1 MDKRKHSGIMF
12 KQVDASSRRNPRG
25 GGELSQSQ
33 SPPPSSS
40 SIQQRRM
47 RAVEVARGRTGYGF
61 TLSGQSPCVLSC
73 ILKGSPADYVGL
85 RSGDHILSVN
95 DINVSKASHEDVV
108 KLIGRCSGVLKLVI
122 AEGERH
128 RRHHHHQRTPGGRH
142 HSSNSMAASYL
153 DSCSSDDELDV
164 FYDNSVNNNNN
175 SRAGCGARGGWFRPK
190 LDPKQLG
197 INRAE
202 KVVAELQSGGI
213 FNMIFENSSHS
224 SSSSDKDRPGVTS
237 SSKPHPP
244 SDPEF
249 PPYRNASRSQ
259 SNPIL
264 LSEEEMAQVLNDDSV
279 FLETD
284 FRHLNIHHHEEQDVD
299 VGDGGDLV
307 LEPSEG
313 ILNVGMIVGYLGS
326 IELASTGTSL
336 ESDSLQAI
344 RGSMRRLRAEQKIH
358 SLVLMKVMHDS
369 VRLCSDRGQV
379 LATYPAEKLAFSA
392 CCPDDRRFFG
402 LVTMQATY
410 DDCHFSSGRYEE
422 GSLRTSC
429 HVFIVD
435 PDLCHHQVHLGV
447 ARKFGFECTPDPDT
461 GGCLEF
467 PPSSQPL
474 LQFVSVLYRDM
485 GDNIEGVRARAFH
498 DPDNDAQQNHST
510 SSNSDSGIGNFLPE
524 EKSNRVLLVD
534 LGGPPNH
541 NHASG
546 PRLWDSP
553 PSSQQAWSP
562 TLGAAASHPPPPAL
576 RNGHYRHDPH
586 LADLP
591 HPLPLAHPDVSG
603 RHSRGVHP
611 HHYSPGKR
619 GGAVGGG
626 EKRGPVGGAG
636 GGVEP
641 QRWLPVHVLR
651 DWHQQHHHHHHSHLQ
666 GLSSDQE
673 SYAESTDG
681 WSSANCSTLPPPM
694 SKIPADRYR
703 APLAPGDHLPPPG
716 GSQPPPPTHPQSHT
730 HRLAVQK
737 DEWAKKLF
745 GAGDREKPGP
755 ERTERD
761 KKRGNAKD
769 GDKKGGRFRGL
780 TMGFPP
786 LPQRSSA
793 RRSFGRS
800 KRLSLARSLDDLE
813 SAAVSD
819 GELNSV
825 ELQGCSSDNSLNSN
839 ASLPSVQSHRRHTER
854 RVASWAVC
862 FERLLQDPV
871 GVRYFSEFLKKEFSE
886 ENILFWQACE
896 FFSHVP
902 ENDKKQLS
910 QRAREIYNSFLSSK
924 ATTPVNIDSQ
934 AQLADNIL
942 NAPRPDMFK
951 EQQLQIFN
959 LMKFDSYTRF
969 LKSLLYQ
976 ECMLAEVEGRPLPDP
991 YHIPSS
997 PTSKHSTT
1005 GSDRSNLSTPKKE
1018 DKRSKSGRSL
1028 NDDTRDDSG
1037 DRRKGMFFSWSRNR
1051 SFGKGPKKRELADFN
1066 YNFSG
1071 SNGRRESQGSLSSG
1085 ASLELGTS
1093 GSGRNEGDVSR
1104 GAVSV
1109 SAERGG
1115 GSAPLRQCNISLPDG
1130 SCCSVP
1136 LRAGVS
1142 IRDLL
1147 LGLCEK
1153 LCINLAAIDL
1163 FLVGGEKPLVL
1174 DQDCMTLCSR
1184 DLRLEKRTLFR
1195 LDLVPINRS
1204 VGLKAKPT
1212 KPVTEVLR
1220 PVVAK
1225 YGLHLSDLVAR
1236 ISGESEPLDLGL
1248 PISNLDGLR
1257 VVLDIAEHTSGKDPS
1272 KSHVLASTSRNQSTT
1287 GEERPSRKAGSTHPN
1302 GENRKAGPSPD
1313 TSNQPL
1319 TNHSV
1324 SLHKAPEKRKQK
1336 KINIDEAEEFFNL
1349 ISKAQSNRA
1358 DDQRGLLNK
1367 SDLQLPDFLRLST
1380 VAPNQAACPPYNSE
1394 PSCST
1399 PKSSNSDNG
1408 SFPCS
1413 GRLGNKANSGNRGG
1427 ATHLLNASHQSQSL
1441 DSALGT
1447 ECGGGRRTRPPPP
1460 FPDTV
1465 SPIHPFHDA
1474 QRGLLKDCSRQESV
1488 QMLEEDT
1495 LSDLTL
1501 VGEGDINSPNLNY
1514 VTPSA
1519 LQCKPQPRPQ
1529 QHAQDGRPS
1538 SGTYPV

>member
-1 MDKRKHSGIMF
+1 MDKKRFSGTMSR
-12 KQVDASSRRNPRG
+12 QLDGSSKRRPCVG
-25 GGELSQSQ
+25 GGMNFPQ
-33 SPPPSSS
+33 PPPPPAQYGR
-40 SIQQRRM
+40 IK
-47 RAVEVARGRTGYGF
+47 AVEVARGRTGYGF
-61 TLSGQSPCVLSC
+61 TLTGQSPCVLSC
-73 ILKGSPADYVGL
+73 ILKGSPANYVGL
-85 RSGDHILSVN
+85 RSGDFILSVN

-122 AEGERH
+122 AEGEHH
-128 RRHHHHQRTPGGRH
+128 RRHHHQRTTGSRH
-142 HSSNSMAASYL
+142 HSSSTMAAAYL
-153 DSCSSDDELDV
+153 DSCSSEDELDG

-175 SRAGCGARGGWFRPK
+175 SSRSGSGARGGWYKPK
-190 LDPKQLG
+190 MDSKQLG

-202 KVVAELQSGGI
+202 RVVAELQSGGI

-224 SSSSDKDRPGVTS
+224 SSSSDKDRPGVSS
-237 SSKPHPP
+237 SSKPRQV

-249 PPYRNASRSQ
+249 FPYQNPSRSQ
-259 SNPIL
+259 SNPNL

-279 FLETD
+279 FLESD
-284 FRHLNIHHHEEQDVD
+284 IHHLHLHHQEEQDMD
-299 VGDGGDLV
+299 VGEGGDFV

-313 ILNVGMIVGYLGS
+313 ILNVGMIVGYLSS
-326 IELASTGTSL
+326 IELASTGTNL
-336 ESDSLQAI
+336 ENDSLQAI

-369 VRLCSDRGQV
+369 VHLCSDRGHV

-402 LVTMQATY
+402 LVTMQAS
-410 DDCHFSSGRYEE
+410 DDHDDHHFSNGQDEE
-422 GSLRTSC
+422 GTLRTSC

-435 PDLCHHQVHLGV
+435 PELCHHQVHMGV
-447 ARKFGFECTPDPDT
+447 ARRFGFECTPDPET

-467 PPSSQPL
+467 PSSSQPL

-485 GDNIEGVRARAFH
+485 GDNIEGVRARAFN

-541 NHASG
+541 NHVSG
-546 PRLWDSP
+546 ARHWDSP

-562 TLGAAASHPPPPAL
+562 TLGAAAAHPPPPPPLPPPPPML
-576 RNGHYRHDPH
+576 RNGHYLHDPH

-591 HPLPLAHPDVSG
+591 HPLPLAHPDVPG
-603 RHSRGVHP
+603 RLSRGLHP
-611 HHYSPGKR
+611 HHYSSGKL
-619 GGAVGGG
+619 GGAAGGG
-626 EKRGPVGGAG
+626 DRRGAG
-636 GGVEP
+636 GVAGVEP

-651 DWHQQHHHHHHSHLQ
+651 DWRQQQHHHSHFQ

-694 SKIPADRYR
+694 NKIPADRYR
-703 APLAPGDHLPPPG
+703 APLAPGDHLQKPG
-716 GSQPPPPTHPQSHT
+716 GSQPPPAHPQT
-730 HRLAVQK
+730 HRLAAQK

-745 GAGDREKPGP
+745 GDRE
-755 ERTERD
+755 RTGARRSEKE
-761 KKRGNAKD
+761 KKREGKVEGNSKE
-769 GDKKGGRFRGL
+769 GEKKGGRFHGL

-800 KRLSLARSLDDLE
+800 KRLSMARSLDDLE

-839 ASLPSVQSHRRHTER
+839 ASLPSVQYHQRHTER

-902 ENDKKQLS
+902 ENDNKLLS

-934 AQLADNIL
+934 AQLADDIL
-942 NAPRPDMFK
+942 NAPKPDMFK

-969 LKSLLYQ
+969 LKSRLYQ

-1018 DKRSKSGRSL
+1018 EKKNKSGRSL
-1028 NDDTRDDSG
+1028 NEDNRDDSA
-1037 DRRKGMFFSWSRNR
+1037 DRKKGMFFSWSRNR

-1071 SNGRRESQGSLSSG
+1071 TNGRRESQGSLSSG

-1093 GSGRNEGDVSR
+1093 GSGKNEGDVSR
-1104 GAVSV
+1104 CA
-1109 SAERGG
+1109 AADRGG
-1115 GSAPLRQCNISLPDG
+1115 SSAPLRQCNISLPDG

-1136 LRAGVS
+1136 LGAGVS
-1142 IRDLL
+1142 IRELL
-1147 LGLCEK
+1147 QGLCEK

-1163 FLVGGEKPLVL
+1163 FLIGGEKPLVL
-1174 DQDCMTLCSR
+1174 DQDCMTLSSR

-1225 YGLHLSDLVAR
+1225 YGLHLSDLVAH

-1257 VVLDIAEHTSGKDPS
+1257 VVLDTEENVLGKDKQKVAPS
-1272 KSHVLASTSRNQSTT
+1272 KSHLPASTSRNQSST
-1287 GEERPSRKAGSTHPN
+1287 GEDRPSRKAGTAHPH
-1302 GENRKAGPSPD
+1302 GENGKAGSGPD
-1313 TSNQPL
+1313 ASGQPL
-1319 TNHSV
+1319 SNHSV
-1324 SLHKAPEKRKQK
+1324 FHHKAPEKRKQK
-1336 KINIDEAEEFFNL
+1336 KINIDEAEEFFDL

-1367 SDLQLPDFLRLST
+1367 SDLQLPDFLRLL
-1380 VAPNQAACPPYNSE
+1380 PPAADQTASPPRNPE
-1394 PSCST
+1394 PSSST
-1399 PKSSNSDNG
+1399 PNSRHPNNG
-1408 SFPCS
+1408 S
-1413 GRLGNKANSGNRGG
+1413 GRRGNKSRSNDRGG
-1427 ATHLLNASHQSQSL
+1427 VGSTKLLSASHQSQSL

-1447 ECGGGRRTRPPPP
+1447 EGGGGRKPKPPPL
-1460 FPDTV
+1460 FPATV
-1465 SPIHPFHDA
+1465 SPIHPTRAAPHILQDSA
-1474 QRGLLKDCSRQESV
+1474 I

-1501 VGEGDINSPNLNY
+1501 VGEGDINSPSLNY

-1519 LQCKPQPRPQ
+1519 LLSKPLPRPQ
-1529 QHAQDGRPS
+1529 QQARDGRPS
-1538 SGTYPV
+1538 SGTFPV

>member
-1 MDKRKHSGIMF
+1 MF
-12 KQVDASSRRNPRG
+12 RQCSDASSKRRG
-25 GGELSQSQ
+25 GGLNLPQ
-33 SPPPSSS
+33 PPSAPSS
-40 SIQQRRM
+40 FQQGRM

-85 RSGDHILSVN
+85 RSGDYILSVN

-122 AEGERH
+122 SEGERH
-128 RRHHHHQRTPGGRH
+128 RRHHQRTTGSRH
-142 HSSNSMAASYL
+142 HSSNTMAASYL
-153 DSCSSDDELDV
+153 DSCSSDDELDG
-164 FYDNSVNNNNN
+164 FYDTSVNNNNN
-175 SRAGCGARGGWFRPK
+175 SRAGCGARGGWYKPK
-190 LDPKQLG
+190 LDSKQLG

-202 KVVAELQSGGI
+202 RVVAELQSGGI

-224 SSSSDKDRPGVTS
+224 SSSSDKDRPGVNQ
-237 SSKPHPP
+237 SSKPRPL

-249 PPYRNASRSQ
+249 PPYLNYSHYQ
-259 SNPIL
+259 SNPNL
-264 LSEEEMAQVLNDDSV
+264 LSEEEMAQVVNDDSV
-279 FLETD
+279 FMDSD
-284 FRHLNIHHHEEQDVD
+284 FRNLHLHHHEEQDVD
-299 VGDGGDLV
+299 VEDGGDLG
-307 LEPSEG
+307 LEHGEG

-369 VRLCSDRGQV
+369 VHLCSDRGQV

-402 LVTMQATY
+402 LVTMQAT
-410 DDCHFSSGRYEE
+410 DDHNDRHFSNGRDEESG
-422 GSLRTSC
+422 LRTSC

-435 PDLCHHQVHLGV
+435 PDLCHHQVHLGI
-447 ARKFGFECTPDPDT
+447 ARRFGFECTPDPDT

-534 LGGPPNH
+534 LGGPPSH
-541 NHASG
+541 NHISG
-546 PRLWDSP
+546 PRHWDSP

-562 TLGAAASHPPPPAL
+562 TLGAAASHPTPPPPPPPAL
-576 RNGHYRHDPH
+576 RNGHYRHDPN
-586 LADLP
+586 LAELP
-591 HPLPLAHPDVSG
+591 HPLPLPHPDMPG
-603 RHSRGVHP
+603 RHQRGVHS
-611 HHYSPGKR
+611 HHYSTGKR
-619 GGAVGGG
+619 GGAVG
-626 EKRGPVGGAG
+626 V
-636 GGVEP
+636 GVEP

-651 DWHQQHHHHHHSHLQ
+651 DWRQQHHHCHLQ

-703 APLAPGDHLPPPG
+703 APLAPGDHLPPPA
-716 GSQPPPPTHPQSHT
+716 GSQPPPPSHPHSHN
-730 HRLAVQK
+730 HRLAIQK

-745 GAGDREKPGP
+745 GVGDREKAGADRS
-755 ERTERD
+755 ERE
-761 KKRGNAKD
+761 KKRGNAKE
-769 GDKKGGRFRGL
+769 GEKRGGRFRGL

-800 KRLSLARSLDDLE
+800 KRHSLARSLDDLE
-813 SAAVSD
+813 TAAVSD

-910 QRAREIYNSFLSSK
+910 QQAREIYNSFLSSK

-934 AQLADNIL
+934 AQLADDIL

-1018 DKRSKSGRSL
+1018 DKKSKSGRSL
-1028 NDDTRDDSG
+1028 NEDCRDDSG
-1037 DRRKGMFFSWSRNR
+1037 DRRKGMFFPWSRNR
-1051 SFGKGPKKRELADFN
+1051 SFGKGQKKRELTDFN

-1085 ASLELGTS
+1085 TSLELGTS

-1115 GSAPLRQCNISLPDG
+1115 NSTPLRQCNITLPDG

-1153 LCINLAAIDL
+1153 LGINLAAIDL

-1174 DQDCMTLCSR
+1174 DQDSMTLCSR

-1257 VVLDIAEHTSGKDPS
+1257 VVLDVAEHTPGKTDKQTNKVATS
-1272 KSHVLASTSRNQSTT
+1272 KSHSVASTSRNQSAT
-1287 GEERPSRKAGSTHPN
+1287 GEDRPSGKAGSAHPH
-1302 GENRKAGPSPD
+1302 GENSKAGPSPH
-1313 TSNQPL
+1313 TSSQSLP
-1319 TNHSV
+1319 NHSV
-1324 SLHKAPEKRKQK
+1324 SPHKAPEKRKQK
-1336 KINIDEAEEFFNL
+1336 KINIDEAEEFFDL

-1367 SDLQLPDFLRLST
+1367 SDLQLPDFLRLSPVT
-1380 VAPNQAACPPYNSE
+1380 TNQGTPPPYNPE

-1399 PKSSNSDNG
+1399 PNSCNPNNG
-1408 SFPCS
+1408 SFPSS
-1413 GRLGNKANSGNRGG
+1413 GRRGNKAISNDRGG
-1427 ATHLLNASHQSQSL
+1427 GGGTHLLNASHQTQSF

-1447 ECGGGRRTRPPPP
+1447 ESGGGRKARPPP
-1460 FPDTV
+1460 FPGTI
-1465 SPIHPFHDA
+1465 SPIHQTQGT
-1474 QRGLLKDCSRQESV
+1474 QRGVIQDSGRRETV

-1501 VGEGDINSPNLNY
+1501 VGEGDINSPSLNY

-1519 LQCKPQPRPQ
+1519 LPCKHHSRPHHQ
-1529 QHAQDGRPS
+1529 AQDGRPS
-1538 SGTYPV
+1538 SGTSPV

>member
-1 MDKRKHSGIMF
+1 MFRQMDTSSKR
-12 KQVDASSRRNPRG
+12 RG
-25 GGELSQSQ
+25 FNL
-33 SPPPSSS
+33 PPPC
-40 SIQQRRM
+40 QQGRI

-61 TLSGQSPCVLSC
+61 TLTGQSPCVLSC

-85 RSGDHILSVN
+85 RSGDYILSVN

-122 AEGERH
+122 AEGERPK
-128 RRHHHHQRTPGGRH
+128 RHHHQRNAGNRH
-142 HSSNSMAASYL
+142 HSTSNTAAAFV
-153 DSCSSDDELDV
+153 DSCSSDDELDYY
-164 FYDNSVNNNNN
+164 YDNGINNNNN
-175 SRAGCGARGGWFRPK
+175 SSSSNRSGARAGWYKPK
-190 LDPKQLG
+190 IDTKTMG

-224 SSSSDKDRPGVTS
+224 SSSSDKERVPSTTKPRPL
-237 SSKPHPP
+237 
-244 SDPEF
+244 SDPEYT
-249 PPYRNASRSQ
+249 PYRTCSH
-259 SNPIL
+259 SNPNL
-264 LSEEEMAQVLNDDSV
+264 LSEEEMAQVVNDDAF
-279 FLETD
+279 FLDAD
-284 FRHLNIHHHEEQDVD
+284 FRHLQLHQQEGEVEDR
-299 VGDGGDLV
+299 GDLG
-307 LEPSEG
+307 LESNEG

-326 IELASTGTSL
+326 IELASTGASL
-336 ESDSLQAI
+336 ENDSLQAI

-358 SLVLMKVMHDS
+358 SLVMMKVMHDS

-402 LVTMQATY
+402 LVTMQAS
-410 DDCHFSSGRYEE
+410 DDQDDRYFHTNREDE
-422 GSLRTSC
+422 SDLRTSC

-435 PDLCHHQVHLGV
+435 PELCQHQVHLSV
-447 ARKFGFECTPDPDT
+447 ACRFGFECTPDPDT

-534 LGGPPNH
+534 LGGPPAN
-541 NHASG
+541 NYVPG
-546 PRLWDSP
+546 PRHWDSP
-553 PSSQQAWSP
+553 PTSQQAWSP
-562 TLGAAASHPPPPAL
+562 TLGAAAPPPPPVTL
-576 RNGHYRHDPH
+576 RNGHYRHDSH

-591 HPLPLAHPDVSG
+591 HPLPLSHHDMS
-603 RHSRGVHP
+603 RRGVHP
-611 HHYSPGKR
+611 HHFSQGVR
-619 GGAVGGG
+619 GGAVGGA
-626 EKRGPVGGAG
+626 VG

-651 DWHQQHHHHHHSHLQ
+651 DWRQQHHL

-703 APLAPGDHLPPPG
+703 APLAPGDHLSP
-716 GSQPPPPTHPQSHT
+716 QPPPPPPHS

-745 GAGDREKPGP
+745 GDRDRPVADRGD
-755 ERTERD
+755 RD
-761 KKRGNAKD
+761 KKRGNSKE
-769 GDKKGGRFRGL
+769 GEKKGSRFRGL

-800 KRLSLARSLDDLE
+800 KRLSMARSLDDLE

-839 ASLPSVQSHRRHTER
+839 ASLPSVQSHRRHTDR

-934 AQLADNIL
+934 AQLADDIL

-1018 DKRSKSGRSL
+1018 DKKSKSGRSL
-1028 NDDTRDDSG
+1028 NEDNRDDAG

-1066 YNFSG
+1066 YNYSG

-1093 GSGRNEGDVSR
+1093 GSGKNEVDTSR
-1104 GAVSV
+1104 G
-1109 SAERGG
+1109 AERGG
-1115 GSAPLRQCNISLPDG
+1115 SSVPLRQCNISLPDG

-1136 LRAGVS
+1136 LRSGVS
-1142 IRDLL
+1142 IRDLM

-1225 YGLHLSDLVAR
+1225 YGLHLSDLVAH

-1257 VVLDIAEHTSGKDPS
+1257 VVLDVADQFLGKDKQKVAPS
-1272 KSHVLASTSRNQSTT
+1272 KSHAPASTSRNQSTT
-1287 GEERPSRKAGSTHPN
+1287 GEDRPSGKAGSAHSH
-1302 GENRKAGPSPD
+1302 GENGKARPSSD
-1313 TSNQPL
+1313 TSSQPL
-1319 TNHSV
+1319 PNHSV
-1324 SLHKAPEKRKQK
+1324 SLLKAPEKRKQK
-1336 KINIDEAEEFFNL
+1336 KINIDEAEEFFDL

-1367 SDLQLPDFLRLST
+1367 SDLQLPDFLRLSPT
-1380 VAPNQAACPPYNSE
+1380 E
-1394 PSCST
+1394 PSSST
-1399 PKSSNSDNG
+1399 PNSRHPNNG
-1408 SFPCS
+1408 SFP
-1413 GRLGNKANSGNRGG
+1413 GRRGNKANGSDKSGGG
-1427 ATHLLNASHQSQSL
+1427 THLLNASHQSQSL
-1441 DSALGT
+1441 DSALGNDS
-1447 ECGGGRRTRPPPP
+1447 GGRRGRAPPP
-1460 FPDTV
+1460 FPGTI
-1465 SPIHPFHDA
+1465 SPIHPPQGN
-1474 QRGLLKDCSRQESV
+1474 QRHSALLQDSHRGGSV

-1501 VGEGDINSPNLNY
+1501 VGEGDINSPSLNY

-1519 LQCKPQPRPQ
+1519 LQCKPSSHPPHQP
-1529 QHAQDGRPS
+1529 QDTRPS
-1538 SGTYPV
+1538 SGTSPV